1 MHKKVNIAH
10 LIPNLGLGGAEKYVF
25 SLFQHCSCDQFNST
39 ILHWQDC
46 RDALQGFTYHTDKII
61 KLNFGS
67 ILSVTTCFKLIRLLK
82 NLQIDILHTHLM
94 DADLIGFIACR
105 ILRIPQLITIHS
117 YPYPIERRHCN
128 RYKVMSLFN
137 TSFVFVSN
145 KVKNYVLS
153 KTGISERRTFVV
165 HTGIDLDKFHI
176 EKSHENRE
184 YLLDNLTIDKGYKII
199 GNVSRLVDGKG
210 HRHLLLAAV
219 DILKNFP
226 NTVFLIIGDG
236 AQRDELVKFS
246 NDLNI
251 SDHVRFAG
259 SRTDIPELLDL
270 MDIFVFPAYDEAF
283 GISVLEAMAT
293 EKPIIATNDAAVPEI
308 MENNKEGILIEPQNP
323 KLLSKCIQ
331 YLLSNP
337 DERVRLGNAAWKRS
351 RHFSIEFMVR
361 EVENIYLKILLKDNV
376 SSMNI

>member
-1 MHKKVNIAH
+1 MYKKVNIAH
-10 LIPNLGLGGAEKYVF
+10 LIPSLGLGGAEKYVF
-25 SLFQHCSCDQFNST
+25 SLFQHRSRDLFNSK
-39 ILHWQDC
+39 IIHWQDC
-46 RDALQGFTYHTDKII
+46 RDTLQEFTDYGDEII

-94 DADLIGFIACR
+94 DADLIGFFACR

-128 RYKVMSLFN
+128 RYRFMSLFN

-165 HTGIDLDKFHI
+165 HTGIDLEKFHI
-176 EKSHENRE
+176 EKSHQNRE
-184 YLLDNLTIDKGYKII
+184 HLLENLSIDKECKIV

-236 AQRDELVKFS
+236 VQRVELVKFS
-246 NDLNI
+246 HDLNI

-283 GISVLEAMAT
+283 GISALEAMAMG
-293 EKPIIATNDAAVPEI
+293 KAIIATNDAAVPEI
-308 MENNKEGILIEPQNP
+308 IENNKESILIEPQNP

-351 RHFSIEFMVR
+351 RHFSIESMVR
-361 EVENIYLKILLKDNV
+361 EIERIYLKILLKDNV
-376 SSMNI
+376 CSLSI

>member
-1 MHKKVNIAH
+1 
-10 LIPNLGLGGAEKYVF
+10 
-25 SLFQHCSCDQFNST
+25 
-39 ILHWQDC
+39 
-46 RDALQGFTYHTDKII
+46 
-61 KLNFGS
+61 
-67 ILSVTTCFKLIRLLK
+67 
-82 NLQIDILHTHLM
+82 
-94 DADLIGFIACR
+94 
-105 ILRIPQLITIHS
+105 
-117 YPYPIERRHCN
+117 
-128 RYKVMSLFN
+128 MSLFN

-165 HTGIDLDKFHI
+165 HTGIDLEKFHI
-176 EKSHENRE
+176 EKSHQNRE
-184 YLLDNLTIDKGYKII
+184 HLLENLSIDKECKIV

-236 AQRDELVKFS
+236 VQRVELVKFS
-246 NDLNI
+246 HDLNI

-283 GISVLEAMAT
+283 GISALEAMAMG
-293 EKPIIATNDAAVPEI
+293 KAIIATNDAAVPEI
-308 MENNKEGILIEPQNP
+308 IENNKESILIEPQNP

-331 YLLSNP
+331 DLLSNP

-351 RHFSIEFMVR
+351 RHFSIESMVR
-361 EVENIYLKILLKDNV
+361 EIERIYLKILLKDNV
-376 SSMNI
+376 CSLSI